1 MELQLQKSYD
11 PPQKKPKEHNKAKL
25 NTPASSTSQ
34 LSHLIPH
41 CTAANLSLAV
51 TARGTPDHTPLSSTP
66 HSHNPRILYYC
77 QQQESFSRSIP
88 NLPTALSRHTT
99 H

>member
-34 LSHLIPH
+34 LSHVEIQIDQLVRRLTNSQPIVDPALH
-41 CTAANLSLAV
+41 
-51 TARGTPDHTPLSSTP
+51 
-66 HSHNPRILYYC
+66 
-77 QQQESFSRSIP
+77 RS
-88 NLPTALSRHTT
+88 
-99 H
+99 